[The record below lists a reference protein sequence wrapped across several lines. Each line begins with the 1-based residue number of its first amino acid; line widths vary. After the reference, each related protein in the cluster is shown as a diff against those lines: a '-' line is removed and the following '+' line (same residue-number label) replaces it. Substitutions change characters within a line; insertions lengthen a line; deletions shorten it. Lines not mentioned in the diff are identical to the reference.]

1 MTRWTSALVVAALVP
16 FVAAPAAPPL
26 FTDVATA
33 TGLTFTHS
41 NGATG
46 RLYMPEMI
54 GAGVAL
60 FDYDNDGDLDVFLVQ
75 GGPLD
80 SSDPTAEPRTSR
92 LYRNDLISGGVR
104 QRQLHFTD
112 VTAAAGVGL
121 RAYGMGAAVA
131 DYDNDG
137 DLDLFVTAFGADTL
151 YRNNGDG
158 TFTDVTAAAG
168 RERPAVEHERRILR
182 L

>member
-1 MTRWTSALVVAALVP
+1 MRSWTSVVVVAAMLP
-16 FVAAPAAPPL
+16 FVAAPAPPPL
-26 FTDVATA
+26 FTDVAA
-33 TGLTFTHS
+33 AVGLTFTHV

-80 SSDPTAEPRTSR
+80 PSDAAADPPPTR
-92 LYRNDLISGGVR
+92 LYRNALIRGGVR
-104 QRQLHFTD
+104 PRELPFPD
-112 VTAAAGVGL
+112 VPPAAGVGL

-131 DYDNDG
+131 DYD
-137 DLDLFVTAFGADTL
+137 
-151 YRNNGDG
+151 
-158 TFTDVTAAAG
+158 
-168 RERPAVEHERRILR
+168 
-182 L
+182 